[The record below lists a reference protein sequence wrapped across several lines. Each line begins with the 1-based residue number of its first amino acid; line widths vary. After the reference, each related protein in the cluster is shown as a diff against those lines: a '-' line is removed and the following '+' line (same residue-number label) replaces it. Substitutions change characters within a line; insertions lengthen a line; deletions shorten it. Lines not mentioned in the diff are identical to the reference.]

1 MALFQIKR
9 YLGDDED
16 GITSD
21 EDGITSKE
29 ARSLKLLAKL
39 NQKAKKKQ
47 KCLPDQTPQLSD
59 KNEGSVDR
67 PETKKADDSR
77 QETLRSKKRK
87 SDAVISNSEHE
98 DKKKKKKKIK
108 DGNEKQNLPSGS
120 TVNSPSDG
128 NEKNC
133 PSGRAVI
140 SPSKGNEK
148 QNCPSGRA
156 VKGPSDSPV
165 TVKETKDERPEYQI
179 QKEDKKKTS
188 VPSGNEKQ
196 NCPSGRAV
204 KSHSDAPVT
213 VKETKDERTEYQIQ
227 KEDKKKTSVPSGNE
241 KQNCPSRRAVK
252 SHSDAPVT
260 VKETKDERTEY
271 QIQKEDKKKTSVPSG
286 NEKQNCPSRRA
297 VKSHSDAPVTVR
309 ETKDERTEYQIQKE
323 DKKKTSV
330 PSGNEKQNCPSRRSV
345 KSHSDAPVTVK
356 ETKDDMTEYQIQ
368 KENKKKTSVP
378 SGNEK
383 QNCPS
388 GRAVKSHSDAPVTVK
403 KTKDERTEYQIQKED
418 KKKTSVPS
426 GNEKQN
432 CPSGSAVNIPSDGNE
447 KQNFPSGR
455 AAKSPSDAPVT
466 VNETKDERTE
476 YKIQKE
482 DTKKT
487 SVPSGN
493 EKHNCPSGRAV
504 KGPSDAPVT
513 VKETKGER
521 TEYQIQK
528 EDNKK
533 TSVPSGNEKQNC
545 PSGSAVNSPSVGYE
559 KQNCPSVSGSAVNS
573 PSDAPVTV
581 KETKDARTEYQIQKE
596 DTKKTSVPSGF
607 MLLGGYENKRVNKVE
622 RVLPQW
628 LAKPDVFHRDIKSK
642 LLPISDIGGLSAP
655 LLNSLEKNGIEHFFP
670 VQAEVIPAIL
680 ESTHHGAL
688 IGRAGFKPRDFCVSA
703 PTGSGK
709 TLAYVIP
716 IVQVLMERVVCE
728 IRVLAVLPTKEL
740 AEQVCN
746 VFSTYVLET
755 SLSVVMLAGLKS
767 FAAEQKL
774 LSKMRCGQRRSL
786 ADIVVATPGRLV
798 EHINH
803 NSDFCLDHLR
813 FLIIDEADRMIDSM
827 DHFWLSEVMKAV
839 YRKTSGPEKM
849 SIFTRRELS
858 YVTAACLSPP
868 QMPLQKLLFS
878 ATLTKNPEKLQQLG
892 LNQPRLFS
900 SASYSNNA
908 QPVVGGHKHE
918 PFDFPPGL
926 SEFYVPCTLSKKPL
940 IILHFI
946 LRLKLSPIL
955 CFANSRETA
964 HRLYL
969 LIKLFGGVQ
978 VAEFSSRLPPHKR
991 KATLKAFEQKK
1002 IHLLI
1007 STDVAARGI
1016 DVTGVKCVVNYDAP
1030 QFIRSYIH
1038 RIGRTARAGKSG
1050 LAFTFLLGIQEND
1063 FLHMVAEAGSP
1074 GIQKQTIR
1082 PSNLRSMEDQY
1093 EQALQKLASV
1103 IKEEKY
1109 YQR

>member
-21 EDGITSKE
+21 EDGINSKE
-29 ARSLKLLAKL
+29 ARSQKLLAKL

-77 QETLRSKKRK
+77 QETLRPKKRK

-108 DGNEKQNLPSGS
+108 DGNEKQNFPSGS
-120 TVNSPSDG
+120 AVNSPSDG
-128 NEKNC
+128 NEKQNF

-148 QNCPSGRA
+148 QNCPSGSAVNSPSDKNEKQNYKSGRA
-156 VKGPSDSPV
+156 VKSPSDAPV
-165 TVKETKDERPEYQI
+165 TVKETKDEKTEYQIQKADKKKTSVPSGNEKHNCPSGRAVKSSSDAPVTVKEAKDERTEYQIQKEDKKKTSVPSGNEKQNCPSRRADKSPSDVTVKETKDKRTEYQIQKEDKKKTSVPSGNEKQNCPSRSAVNIPSDGHEKQNFPSGRAVKSPSDAPVTVKETKDDRSEYQI

-204 KSHSDAPVT
+204 KSPSDAPVT

-241 KQNCPSRRAVK
+241 KQNCPS
-252 SHSDAPVT
+252 
-260 VKETKDERTEY
+260 
-271 QIQKEDKKKTSVPSG
+271 
-286 NEKQNCPSRRA
+286 
-297 VKSHSDAPVTVR
+297 
-309 ETKDERTEYQIQKE
+309 
-323 DKKKTSV
+323 
-330 PSGNEKQNCPSRRSV
+330 
-345 KSHSDAPVTVK
+345 
-356 ETKDDMTEYQIQ
+356 
-368 KENKKKTSVP
+368 
-378 SGNEK
+378 
-383 QNCPS
+383 
-388 GRAVKSHSDAPVTVK
+388 
-403 KTKDERTEYQIQKED
+403 
-418 KKKTSVPS
+418 
-426 GNEKQN
+426 
-432 CPSGSAVNIPSDGNE
+432 
-447 KQNFPSGR
+447 
-455 AAKSPSDAPVT
+455 
-466 VNETKDERTE
+466 
-476 YKIQKE
+476 
-482 DTKKT
+482 
-487 SVPSGN
+487 
-493 EKHNCPSGRAV
+493 
-504 KGPSDAPVT
+504 
-513 VKETKGER
+513 
-521 TEYQIQK
+521 
-528 EDNKK
+528 
-533 TSVPSGNEKQNC
+533 
-545 PSGSAVNSPSVGYE
+545 
-559 KQNCPSVSGSAVNS
+559 VSGSAVNS
-573 PSDAPVTV
+573 PSDAAGTV
-581 KETKDARTEYQIQKE
+581 KETNDERTVYQIPKE

-655 LLNSLEKNGIEHFFP
+655 LLNSLQKNGIEHFFP

-680 ESTHHGAL
+680 ESAHHGPL

-767 FAAEQKL
+767 FAAEQNL
-774 LSKMRCGQRRSL
+774 LSKLRCGQRRSL

-827 DHFWLSEVMKAV
+827 DNFWLSEVMKAV
-839 YRKTSGPEKM
+839 YRKTRGPEKM

-940 IILHFI
+940 IMLHFI

-969 LIKLFGGVQ
+969 LIKFFGGVQ

-991 KATLKAFEQKK
+991 KATLKAFEEKK

-1016 DVTGVKCVVNYDAP
+1016 DITGVKCVVNYDAP

-1082 PSNLRSMEDQY
+1082 PSNLWSMEGQY

>member
-39 NQKAKKKQ
+39 NQKATKKQ
-47 KCLPDQTPQLSD
+47 KCLPDQSPQLSD
-59 KNEGSVDR
+59 KNERSVDR

-87 SDAVISNSEHE
+87 SDAVMIKSEHEDNKKKQLSDRNEGSVDRPETKKADGSRQETLRSKKRKSDPVISNSEHEDNKKKQLSDKNEGGVDRPETKKADDNRQENLRSKKRKSDAVISNSEYE

-108 DGNEKQNLPSGS
+108 DGNEKQTFPSGS
-120 TVNSPSDG
+120 AVNSPSDG
-128 NEKNC
+128 NDKQKC
-133 PSGRAVI
+133 PSGSAVN
-140 SPSKGNEK
+140 SPSDRNEK
-148 QNCPSGRA
+148 KNYKSGRA
-156 VKGPSDSPV
+156 VKSPSDASV
-165 TVKETKDERPEYQI
+165 TVKEAKDERTEYRI

-188 VPSGNEKQ
+188 VPT
-196 NCPSGRAV
+196 A
-204 KSHSDAPVT
+204 
-213 VKETKDERTEYQIQ
+213 
-227 KEDKKKTSVPSGNE
+227 KK

-260 VKETKDERTEY
+260 VKKTEDERTEY
-271 QIQKEDKKKTSVPSG
+271 QFQKEDKKKTSVPSG
-286 NEKQNCPSRRA
+286 DEKQNCL
-297 VKSHSDAPVTVR
+297 
-309 ETKDERTEYQIQKE
+309 
-323 DKKKTSV
+323 
-330 PSGNEKQNCPSRRSV
+330 
-345 KSHSDAPVTVK
+345 
-356 ETKDDMTEYQIQ
+356 
-368 KENKKKTSVP
+368 
-378 SGNEK
+378 
-383 QNCPS
+383 S

-403 KTKDERTEYQIQKED
+403 KTEDERTEYQFQKED

-426 GNEKQN
+426 GDEKQN
-432 CPSGSAVNIPSDGNE
+432 CL
-447 KQNFPSGR
+447 
-455 AAKSPSDAPVT
+455 
-466 VNETKDERTE
+466 
-476 YKIQKE
+476 
-482 DTKKT
+482 
-487 SVPSGN
+487 
-493 EKHNCPSGRAV
+493 
-504 KGPSDAPVT
+504 
-513 VKETKGER
+513 
-521 TEYQIQK
+521 
-528 EDNKK
+528 
-533 TSVPSGNEKQNC
+533 
-545 PSGSAVNSPSVGYE
+545 SGSAVNSPSDGNE
-559 KQNCPSVSGSAVNS
+559 KENCPSVSGSAVHS
-573 PSDAPVTV
+573 HSDAPATV
-581 KETKDARTEYQIQKE
+581 KETKDERTEYQIQKE

-607 MLLGGYENKRVNKVE
+607 MLLGGYENKQVNKVE

-628 LAKPDVFHRDIKSK
+628 LAKPDVFHRDVKSK
-642 LLPISDIGGLSAP
+642 LLPISDIRGLSAP
-655 LLNSLEKNGIEHFFP
+655 LLSSLQKNGIEHFFP

-680 ESTHHGAL
+680 ESAHHGAL

-740 AEQVCN
+740 AEQVCK

-755 SLSVVMLAGLKS
+755 PLSVVMLAGLKS
-767 FAAEQKL
+767 FAAEQNL
-774 LSKMRCGQRRSL
+774 LSKLRCGQQRSL

-803 NSDFCLDHLR
+803 NSAFCLDHLR

-827 DHFWLSEVMKAV
+827 DHFWLIEVMKAV
-839 YRKTSGPEKM
+839 YKKTRGPEKI
-849 SIFTRRELS
+849 SIFTRTELS

-868 QMPLQKLLFS
+868 QTPLQKLLFS

-900 SASYSNNA
+900 STNYSNDA
-908 QPVVGGHKHE
+908 WPVVGGHRHE

-946 LRLKLSPIL
+946 LRLKLRPIL

-969 LIKLFGGVQ
+969 LVKLFGGVK
-978 VAEFSSRLPPHKR
+978 VAEFSSQLLPHKR

-1007 STDVAARGI
+1007 STDIAARGI
-1016 DVTGVKCVVNYDAP
+1016 DITGVKCVVNYDAP

-1050 LAFTFLLGIQEND
+1050 LAFTFVLGIQENN

-1074 GIQKQTIR
+1074 GIQKQTII
-1082 PSNLRSMEDQY
+1082 PSNLRSMEGRY

-1103 IKEEKY
+1103 IKVK
-1109 YQR
+1109 QQNRFI

>member
-21 EDGITSKE
+21 EDGINSKE
-29 ARSLKLLAKL
+29 ARSQKLLAKL

-77 QETLRSKKRK
+77 QETLRPKKRK

-108 DGNEKQNLPSGS
+108 DGNEKQNFPSGS
-120 TVNSPSDG
+120 AVNSPSDG
-128 NEKNC
+128 NEKQNF

-148 QNCPSGRA
+148 QNCPSGSA
-156 VKGPSDSPV
+156 VNSPSD
-165 TVKETKDERPEYQI
+165 K
-179 QKEDKKKTS
+179 
-188 VPSGNEKQ
+188 NEKQ
-196 NCPSGRAV
+196 NYKSGRAV
-204 KSHSDAPVT
+204 KSPSDAPVT

-241 KQNCPSRRAVK
+241 KQNCPS
-252 SHSDAPVT
+252 
-260 VKETKDERTEY
+260 
-271 QIQKEDKKKTSVPSG
+271 
-286 NEKQNCPSRRA
+286 
-297 VKSHSDAPVTVR
+297 
-309 ETKDERTEYQIQKE
+309 
-323 DKKKTSV
+323 
-330 PSGNEKQNCPSRRSV
+330 
-345 KSHSDAPVTVK
+345 
-356 ETKDDMTEYQIQ
+356 
-368 KENKKKTSVP
+368 
-378 SGNEK
+378 
-383 QNCPS
+383 
-388 GRAVKSHSDAPVTVK
+388 
-403 KTKDERTEYQIQKED
+403 
-418 KKKTSVPS
+418 
-426 GNEKQN
+426 
-432 CPSGSAVNIPSDGNE
+432 
-447 KQNFPSGR
+447 
-455 AAKSPSDAPVT
+455 
-466 VNETKDERTE
+466 
-476 YKIQKE
+476 
-482 DTKKT
+482 
-487 SVPSGN
+487 
-493 EKHNCPSGRAV
+493 
-504 KGPSDAPVT
+504 
-513 VKETKGER
+513 
-521 TEYQIQK
+521 
-528 EDNKK
+528 
-533 TSVPSGNEKQNC
+533 
-545 PSGSAVNSPSVGYE
+545 GSAVNSPSDGNE

-573 PSDAPVTV
+573 PSDAAGTV
-581 KETKDARTEYQIQKE
+581 KETNDERTVYQIPKE

-655 LLNSLEKNGIEHFFP
+655 LLNSLQKNGIEHFFP

-680 ESTHHGAL
+680 ESAHHGPL

-767 FAAEQKL
+767 FAAEQNL
-774 LSKMRCGQRRSL
+774 LSKLRCGQRRSL

-827 DHFWLSEVMKAV
+827 DNFWLSEVMKAV
-839 YRKTSGPEKM
+839 YRKTRGPEKM

-940 IILHFI
+940 IMLHFI

-969 LIKLFGGVQ
+969 LIKFFGGVQ

-991 KATLKAFEQKK
+991 KATLKAFEEKK

-1016 DVTGVKCVVNYDAP
+1016 DITGVKCVVNYDAP

-1082 PSNLRSMEDQY
+1082 PSNLWSMEGQY

>member
-39 NQKAKKKQ
+39 NQKATKKQ
-47 KCLPDQTPQLSD
+47 KCLPDQSPQLSD
-59 KNEGSVDR
+59 KNERSVDR

-87 SDAVISNSEHE
+87 SDAVMIKSEHEDNKKKQLSDRNEGSVDRPETKKADGSRQETLRSKKRKSDPVISNSEHEDNKKKQLSDKNEGGVDRPETKKADDNRQENLRSKKRKSDAVISNSEYE

-108 DGNEKQNLPSGS
+108 DGNEKQ
-120 TVNSPSDG
+120 TF
-128 NEKNC
+128 
-133 PSGRAVI
+133 
-140 SPSKGNEK
+140 
-148 QNCPSGRA
+148 
-156 VKGPSDSPV
+156 
-165 TVKETKDERPEYQI
+165 
-179 QKEDKKKTS
+179 
-188 VPSGNEKQ
+188 
-196 NCPSGRAV
+196 
-204 KSHSDAPVT
+204 
-213 VKETKDERTEYQIQ
+213 
-227 KEDKKKTSVPSGNE
+227 
-241 KQNCPSRRAVK
+241 
-252 SHSDAPVT
+252 
-260 VKETKDERTEY
+260 
-271 QIQKEDKKKTSVPSG
+271 
-286 NEKQNCPSRRA
+286 
-297 VKSHSDAPVTVR
+297 
-309 ETKDERTEYQIQKE
+309 
-323 DKKKTSV
+323 
-330 PSGNEKQNCPSRRSV
+330 
-345 KSHSDAPVTVK
+345 
-356 ETKDDMTEYQIQ
+356 
-368 KENKKKTSVP
+368 
-378 SGNEK
+378 
-383 QNCPS
+383 PS

-403 KTKDERTEYQIQKED
+403 KTEDERTEYQFQKED

-426 GNEKQN
+426 GDEKQN
-432 CPSGSAVNIPSDGNE
+432 CL
-447 KQNFPSGR
+447 SGR
-455 AAKSPSDAPVT
+455 AVKSHSDAPVT
-466 VNETKDERTE
+466 VKKTEDERTE
-476 YKIQKE
+476 YQFQKE
-482 DTKKT
+482 DKKKT
-487 SVPSGN
+487 SVPSGD
-493 EKHNCPSGRAV
+493 EKQNCLSGSPV
-504 KGPSDAPVT
+504 DSPSD
-513 VKETKGER
+513 R
-521 TEYQIQK
+521 NQ
-528 EDNKK
+528 
-533 TSVPSGNEKQNC
+533 KQNC
-545 PSGSAVNSPSVGYE
+545 PSGSAVNSPSDGNE
-559 KQNCPSVSGSAVNS
+559 KENCPSVSGSAVHS
-573 PSDAPVTV
+573 HSDAPATV
-581 KETKDARTEYQIQKE
+581 KETKDERTEYQIQKE

-607 MLLGGYENKRVNKVE
+607 MLLGGYENKQVNKVE

-628 LAKPDVFHRDIKSK
+628 LAKPDVFHRDVKSK
-642 LLPISDIGGLSAP
+642 LLPISDIRGLSAP
-655 LLNSLEKNGIEHFFP
+655 LLSSLQKNGIEHFFP

-680 ESTHHGAL
+680 ESAHHGAL

-740 AEQVCN
+740 AEQVCK

-755 SLSVVMLAGLKS
+755 PLSVVMLAGLKS
-767 FAAEQKL
+767 FAAEQNL
-774 LSKMRCGQRRSL
+774 LSKLRCGQQRSL

-803 NSDFCLDHLR
+803 NSAFCLDHLR

-827 DHFWLSEVMKAV
+827 DHFWLIEVMKAV
-839 YRKTSGPEKM
+839 YKKTRGPEKI
-849 SIFTRRELS
+849 SIFTRTELS

-868 QMPLQKLLFS
+868 QTPLQKLLFS

-900 SASYSNNA
+900 STNYSNDA
-908 QPVVGGHKHE
+908 WPVVGGHRHE

-946 LRLKLSPIL
+946 LRLKLRPIL

-969 LIKLFGGVQ
+969 LVKLFGGVK
-978 VAEFSSRLPPHKR
+978 VAEFSSQLLPHKR

-1007 STDVAARGI
+1007 STDIAARGI
-1016 DVTGVKCVVNYDAP
+1016 DITGVKCVVNYDAP

-1050 LAFTFLLGIQEND
+1050 LAFTFVLGIQENN

-1074 GIQKQTIR
+1074 GIQKQTII
-1082 PSNLRSMEDQY
+1082 PSNLRSMEGRY

-1103 IKEEKY
+1103 IKVK
-1109 YQR
+1109 QQNRFI